1 MNTTINPKNFK
12 AYDIRGIYPTDI
24 NEQNFPDIIRAIYS
38 LFIKD
43 NPTKPLTV
51 VLGRDMRLSG
61 PVLFEIAKKTLVE
74 CGATV
79 IDIGL
84 SSTPTM
90 YFTVMKYQY
99 DAGIQVT
106 ASHNP
111 KEYSGIKYLFRKG
124 KQAIKISKN
133 TGMNEV
139 KDRAINQDF
148 IVQSKKGTVI
158 DKPTILVEEVADA
171 FKSVQPKNIRPLTIV
186 ADPANGMGALYV
198 EEIIKQYP
206 AKLIKMN
213 FNLDG
218 SFPAHQPDPLQF
230 DLLKDLQNRVIKE
243 KADLG
248 IAPDGDGDRVFFI
261 DEVGSIIPATMITAI
276 VARELLRENPGEKIV
291 ADVRYLRNVSSV
303 VSKLGGKLS
312 ICPVGHALITK
323 QLNDENAIF
332 AGESSGHFYFRDIGG
347 AESAIRT
354 IFYVIKVIQETKKP
368 LSEIVKE
375 LQSSYESGE
384 FNYVIPE
391 GVETKTVLDK
401 ITSTFP
407 DGEISHLD
415 GLSIDYPNWRL
426 NVRSSN
432 TEPIFRLNV
441 EGEGREIVND
451 NLTKLKDIIVDLGG
465 KPK

>member
-24 NEQNFPDIIRAIYS
+24 NEQNFPDIIKAIYS

-43 NPTKPLTV
+43 NPTKPLPI

-61 PVLFEIAKKTLVE
+61 PILFEIAKKTLVE

-84 SSTPTM
+84 TSTPTM

-111 KEYSGIKYLFRKG
+111 KEYTGIKYLYRKG

-133 TGMNEV
+133 TGMTEV

-148 IVQSKKGTVI
+148 IIQSQKGKII
-158 DKPTILVEEVADA
+158 DKPNVLVEEVTDA
-171 FKSVQPKNIRPLTIV
+171 LRAVKPINIRPLTIV
-186 ADPANGMGALYV
+186 VDPANGMGALYIK
-198 EEIIKQYP
+198 EIFKQFP
-206 AKLIKMN
+206 AKLVKMN
-213 FNLDG
+213 FELDG

-230 DLLKDLQNRVIKE
+230 NLLKDLQERVIKE

-261 DEVGSIIPATMITAI
+261 DEVGSIVPATMITAI
-276 VARELLRENPGEKIV
+276 VTRELLRENLGEKIV
-291 ADVRYLRNVSSV
+291 ADVRYLRNVETIV
-303 VSKLGGKLS
+303 KKLGGNIS
-312 ICPVGHALITK
+312 VSPVGHALITK
-323 QLNDENAIF
+323 QLNDEKAIF

-347 AESAIRT
+347 TESAIRV
-354 IFYVIKVIQETKKP
+354 IFYVLKVIQATGKP
-368 LSEIVKE
+368 LSVIVSE

-384 FNYVIPE
+384 FNYVIPNS
-391 GVETKTVLDK
+391 VETKTVLEK
-401 ITSTFP
+401 ITSTFS
-407 DGEISHLD
+407 DGKVNHLD
-415 GLSIDYPNWRL
+415 GLAIDYPDWRL
-426 NVRSSN
+426 SVRSSN

-441 EGEGREIVND
+441 EGADRIIVDD
-451 NLTKLKDIIVDLGG
+451 NLAKLKDIIIGLGG
-465 KPK
+465 KQK